1 MEQELNDV
9 ARAETSVGK
18 DSKKIWQSPE
28 LAEIDYQATN
38 AGVPDGDQDG
48 GSWAS

>member
-1 MEQELNDV
+1 MEQELKYL

-38 AGVPDGDQDG
+38 AGVQGDGDGSGFG
-48 GSWAS
+48 GS

>member
-1 MEQELNDV
+1 MEQELKDLACV
-9 ARAETSVGK
+9 ETSETK
-18 DSKKIWQSPE
+18 DSKKRWQSPE

-38 AGVPDGDQDG
+38 AGGPDGDQDG

>member
-28 LAEIDYQATN
+28 LTEMYYSKTYS
-38 AGVPDGDQDG
+38 GSEGDEDLGHIG
-48 GSWAS
+48 GS